1 MRRMRLLFLFAACA
15 ITSTVR
21 AQTAKGGV
29 AQTAEAA
36 PPRIANDSTTLAG
49 VYTAAQAARGKNV
62 YAGNCRSCHAPESHT
77 GETFKTWW
85 RGKQLSELFTFVS
98 TKMPKNDP
106 GSLAPEDVADVVAYL
121 LQMNAMPPGTRELF
135 PAADSLKPYR
145 IEMKAQAKT
154 AKRKKP

>member
-1 MRRMRLLFLFAACA
+1 MRLLFLFAACA

-121 LQMNAMPPGTRELF
+121 LQMNKFPSGTREIGLN
-135 PAADSLKPYR
+135 PDVLASIV
-145 IEMKAQAKT
+145 IERT
-154 AKRKKP
+154 KR